1 MRNDRN
7 ILSMHI
13 SFSFSF
19 ILREIEHNMQEER
32 GGFYKN
38 VVVIE
43 KQRQDDKGMV
53 SPAARR

>member
-1 MRNDRN
+1 
-7 ILSMHI
+7 
-13 SFSFSF
+13 
-19 ILREIEHNMQEER
+19 MQEER